1 MVFPTV
7 VELVKVSV
15 RVVTAEAEVNLFW
28 TILGEGPAGTSD
40 ELEIL
45 IGCVLA
51 NRAVPVSPTDSEIC

>member
-1 MVFPTV
+1 MVFPTA

-40 ELEIL
+40 VLEIL

-51 NRAVPVSPTDSEIC
+51 NQAVPVSPTDSEIC